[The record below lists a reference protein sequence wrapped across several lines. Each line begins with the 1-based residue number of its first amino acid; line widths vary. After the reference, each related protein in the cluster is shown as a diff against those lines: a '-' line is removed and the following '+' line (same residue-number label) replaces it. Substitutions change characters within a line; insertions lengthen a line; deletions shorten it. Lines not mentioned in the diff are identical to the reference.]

1 MNKFISLCLGVLLL
15 SGCSSPT
22 PNAQPSYER
31 AAIEVINGTD

>member
-1 MNKFISLCLGVLLL
+1 MNKFIYLCFGALLL